1 MKTAALRNLGQ
12 IERNELIFVLR
23 KQNNLKMQG

>member
-12 IERNELIFVLR
+12 IERNKLIFVLR